1 MSFKPISR
9 KTLPDAVFEQIST
22 AIVHGE
28 MRPGAQLPS
37 ERELCQALQVNR
49 GAVRE
54 ALKRLAQ
61 AGLIATH
68 QGGGTRVLNFRQTA
82 SLDLISRLL
91 FLPDGTVDLKVARSV
106 IEMRAAMAPDI
117 ARLCAR
123 RHTPAIATKLRGC
136 IASMHE
142 AAVDLLQLQ
151 QLALDFW
158 DILVS
163 GSDNI
168 AYQLVFNNLRETYD
182 HLREPLLHVLADELQ
197 DIEAYETIAA
207 AVARGDELSATHVA
221 RALMEKGTRGIF
233 ELLAAIEDP
242 PNAEETPS

>member
-1 MSFKPISR
+1 MSLKPVAR
-9 KTLPDAVFEQIST
+9 QTLPDAVFDQIST
-22 AIVHGE
+22 AIVHGD

-37 ERELCQALQVNR
+37 ERELCQMLRVNR

-61 AGLIATH
+61 AGLISTH
-68 QGGGTRVLNFRQTA
+68 HGGGTTVLNFQKTA

-91 FLPDGTVDLKVARSV
+91 FLPDGTIDLKVARSV
-106 IEMRAAMAPDI
+106 MEMRAAMAPDI

-123 RHTPAIATKLRGC
+123 RRTPKITAELRTC
-136 IASMHE
+136 ISNMHK
-142 AAVDLLQLQ
+142 AADDLLQLQ
-151 QLALDFW
+151 TLALAFW

-182 HLREPLLHVLADELQ
+182 HLRESLIHVLAEELQ
-197 DIEAYETIAA
+197 DIEAYETIAD
-207 AVARGDELSATHVA
+207 AVARGDDLSATHVA
-221 RALMEKGTRGIF
+221 RALMEKGTRGIL
-233 ELLAAIEDP
+233 ELLAAIEGP
-242 PNAEETPS
+242 TTKES